1 MGLLKKLFRRQAA
14 VQDLPSGSLTIDRN
28 GNTIT
33 STISSSYPTALLRH
47 ISRDVLKI
55 FNEARDAQSPLAE
68 INIHFAS
75 LRVTARELRGGAII
89 FLFPQI
95 AMQQMPNQ
103 NVLPPANREAAAT
116 AQ

>member
-1 MGLLKKLFRRQAA
+1 MGLLKKIFRRQAA
-14 VQDLPSGSLTIDRN
+14 VQDLPSGSVTVDRN

-33 STISSSYPTALLRH
+33 TTISSSYPAPLLKE
-47 ISRDVLKI
+47 ITRDVLKV

-68 INIHFAS
+68 VSIHFAS

-95 AMQQMPNQ
+95 AMSQMPNKS
-103 NVLPPANREAAAT
+103 V
-116 AQ
+116 